1 MLITI
6 NFEALTHILLNRVF
20 FKKNKAFVLLRLDE
34 RYYTLE
40 IH

>member
-1 MLITI
+1 MLMTI

-20 FKKNKAFVLLRLDE
+20 KEKNKAFEFLLLDQ